1 MKMELI
7 QPFINAADAVL
18 AETLQC
24 PTRIG
29 DVTMDE
35 EAYRKKGVASLV
47 TIKGDIEGRIIF
59 DVDPPTATKVASY
72 LAGSPMA
79 ETDEI
84 VRETVCELANMVI
97 GSAVTALND
106 QGFRFKIFP
115 PEIHNVYSALFSE
128 LHEISCIARFS
139 SDDFGACTL
148 VSCVFGWAAT
158 PIGESTADLWARAAV
173 LLRSAFLRDSCA
185 GCRHVMVAI
194 RKCDVQIHV

>member
-59 DVDPPTATKVASY
+59 DIDPPTATRVASY
-72 LAGSPMA
+72 LAGSPM
-79 ETDEI
+79 EESPDV

-97 GSAVTALND
+97 GSAITALND
-106 QGFRFKIFP
+106 QGFRFKIHP
-115 PEIHNVYSALFSE
+115 PVLHDAELGEKSTEDQEALVMCFDTDNGNVFMN
-128 LHEISCIARFS
+128 IAMRYNRRRR
-139 SDDFGACTL
+139 
-148 VSCVFGWAAT
+148 
-158 PIGESTADLWARAAV
+158 AD
-173 LLRSAFLRDSCA
+173 
-185 GCRHVMVAI
+185 
-194 RKCDVQIHV
+194 RKPG